1 MNDVERNELM
11 NSMAHMR
18 RRMEEPERGQTTFE
32 TLRDEIARLADA
44 IWQILEHSDLSAEAR
59 RLADHIRKATR

>member
-1 MNDVERNELM
+1 MNDVERGELM
-11 NSMAHMR
+11 NSMAHVR

-44 IWQILEHSDLSAEAR
+44 IWQILEHIEV
-59 RLADHIRKATR
+59 RK